1 MGTVT
6 DRLTQLRAAYLEMP
20 GLRLNAQQAERL
32 YGIEQ
37 ALCQP
42 LLDALV
48 DARFLYV
55 KYDGTYA
62 RASDEE
68 VRE

>member
-1 MGTVT
+1 M
-6 DRLTQLRAAYLEMP
+6 
-20 GLRLNAQQAERL
+20 NAQEAERL